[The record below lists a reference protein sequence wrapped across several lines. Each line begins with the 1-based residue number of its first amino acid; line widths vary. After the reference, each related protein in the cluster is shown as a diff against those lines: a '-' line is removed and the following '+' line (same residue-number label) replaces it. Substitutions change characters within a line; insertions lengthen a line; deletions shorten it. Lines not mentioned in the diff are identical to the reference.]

1 VITCHTGDYPLET
14 TLSIPG
20 LNFTLQDMLGAA
32 VAFGIFPIMI
42 VFPGYVS
49 GWVLDLFD
57 FRKRQPIVRLGI
69 GLILSFAITPIIL
82 DLTAQLVSIK
92 FSILTIA
99 GFAVAFAFISLRE
112 KTIIK
117 SQAKLQIK
125 TIFLAG
131 SVWVAFVILSL
142 INIQWK
148 DQLYLSAVTDQ
159 ITRVSVINAIT
170 RTGAPPVNPSYYPGH
185 PVELTFLF
193 YFWYILCSLVDLIG
207 GKIVDARAALN
218 ASSAWS
224 GIGLMAIAALYLR
237 LRNPGNSATAW
248 RSAKIGIGLLF
259 VGGLD
264 ALPFILLVA
273 KIGNIV
279 GGNEHLN
286 ALQFAV
292 LTWNNLEIRI
302 LTLLGTWMGASL
314 WVPQHIAAVIAGF
327 SALLLAHSARSKK
340 PSKQFAILA
349 VAGLAF
355 ASAVGLSTWVTLV
368 FAIFWGIWV
377 IALLIQKTE
386 RSLSLSMICSG
397 IIAVLLASPFLMGI
411 IKGGDGGAGQLP
423 PVVLGINTVSLLKPI
438 IREWPSILRSL
449 AALIVLPI
457 GYMWELGFFFV
468 AGIYWLKSRDRK
480 AFGSNP
486 FYLQEILL
494 LVVVLFVVSFASST
508 FETRKT
514 GDLGWRGWLPGQ
526 FVLLVWSVD
535 VLERFLFNKGRAAP
549 TSQKPSGAV
558 YTGHF
563 LRALIT
569 IGILTILINAVFFR
583 IYMPV
588 LLGPEAGRRTYSAR
602 LAYDYLRD
610 HISANVITQYNPTNF
625 YDGPSG
631 LYGTHQMVISDI
643 TAYRVPL
650 DGFHKLVDEIGV
662 LFTNENMANWQ
673 LIDRI
678 CQEHSIDVL
687 ITKDSDPLWSS
698 LATLKAQR
706 PALYENTHYALFAC
720 GNYAQN
726 EH

>member
-1 VITCHTGDYPLET
+1 
-14 TLSIPG
+14 
-20 LNFTLQDMLGAA
+20 MLGVA
-32 VAFGIFPIMI
+32 VAFGIFPFVI
-42 VFPGYVS
+42 VFPGYVI

-57 FRKRQPIVRLGI
+57 FRKCQPIVRLGI

-99 GFAVAFAFISLRE
+99 SFAVAFAVISLRE
-112 KTIIK
+112 KTIIT
-117 SQAKLQIK
+117 SEAKLQVK

-131 SVWVAFVILSL
+131 CIWVVFVILSL

-170 RTGAPPVNPSYYPGH
+170 RTGVPPVNPSYYPGY
-185 PVELTFLF
+185 PVEITFLF

-207 GKIVDARAALN
+207 GQIVDARAALN

-237 LRNPGNSATAW
+237 LRNPGNSTTAW

-264 ALPFILLVA
+264 ALPFILLAA

-292 LTWNNLEIRI
+292 LTWNNLEYRI
-302 LTLLGTWMGASL
+302 LTLLGNWIGSAL
-314 WVPQHIAAVIAGF
+314 WVPHHIAAVIAGF
-327 SALLLAHSARSKK
+327 SALLLAHSARSKE
-340 PSKQFAILA
+340 PSKQFATLA

-377 IALLIQKTE
+377 IALLIQKTG
-386 RSLSLSMICSG
+386 RSLILSMVCSG
-397 IIAVLLASPFLMGI
+397 IIAVLIASPFLMGALQ
-411 IKGGDGGAGQLP
+411 GGDGGAEQLP
-423 PVVLGINTVSLLKPI
+423 PVVLGIRTVSLLEPI
-438 IREWPSILRSL
+438 MKEWPSLLRSL

-468 AGIYWLKSRDRK
+468 AGIYWLKSRDKK
-480 AFGSNP
+480 AFSSNP

-494 LVVVLFVVSFASST
+494 LVVVFFVVSLVSST

-526 FVLLVWSVD
+526 FVLLVWGVD
-535 VLERFLFNKGRAAP
+535 VLERFPFTAP
-549 TSQKPSGAV
+549 ASQKPSGAV
-558 YTGHF
+558 HAGHF
-563 LRALIT
+563 LQALIA
-569 IGILTILINAVFFR
+569 IGILTTLINAVFLR
-583 IYMPV
+583 IYMPARF
-588 LLGPEAGRRTYSAR
+588 GPEEGRRTYSAR
-602 LAYDYLRD
+602 LAYEYLRD
-610 HISANVITQYNPTNF
+610 HVPSNFITQNNPTNF

-650 DGFHKLVDEIGV
+650 NVSHKLVDEVGA
-662 LFTNENMANWQ
+662 LFTNENMTNWQ
-673 LIDRI
+673 LTDDI
-678 CQEHSIDVL
+678 CQEYLIDVL
-687 ITKDSDPLWSS
+687 IIKDSDPLWSS
-698 LATLKAQR
+698 LARLKAQR
-706 PALYENTHYALFAC
+706 PTLYENTHYAIFAC
-720 GNYAQN
+720 GKYAHN
-726 EH
+726 KH